1 MIPFAAKKIIII
13 KTPLQIENRKQA
25 AAVTQSDQN
34 GAAMPGRG
42 AVLLTDLL
50 IIDWPASI
58 GQEAVDQIPI
68 R

>member
-1 MIPFAAKKIIII
+1 M
-13 KTPLQIENRKQA
+13 ENRKQA
-25 AAVTQSDQN
+25 AAVTQSDQK
-34 GAAMPGRG
+34 GAAIPGRG
-42 AVLLTDLL
+42 AVLLTDWL